1 MEIAPIHARFP
12 FLDGARESVAAEGT
26 DLLALVESGGPP
38 LERGHERVERALV
51 EGTVETQRQRVR
63 GRTELFSY
71 PIARVLVSLL
81 DEPGAVEKYAAA
93 EAETAYERLLEEFER
108 GVHRAEE
115 GFSIER
121 ILDELALEA
130 IPMEPDPTSTQ
141 RGSMNRSDRYRVAVN
156 SYLRFAPDGT
166 DWSLPTR
173 ELSDG
178 EVTVNRLELLE
189 LLREAVH
196 NRISDG
202 LPFPVPPEIAEPLEP
217 TIRSLQQ
224 ELAGGEYPRLDRRE
238 DTRIRPDLFPDC
250 ITQLLDHTAAGGEA
264 DSGGTASKELDAT
277 ERLTLITFLGS
288 IGMSATEI
296 QTICDRQDDDRFV
309 GTTERL
315 VGDDGVHPPYPPPSF
330 EMMQENGICDG
341 EHEHGLSRV
350 SYSHP
355 LEAYADQL
363 PVEEEVAGE
372 QQYENESSN
381 SSDEPDPSRW

>member
-26 DLLALVESGGPP
+26 DLLALVESGGAP

-51 EGTVETQRQRVR
+51 EGTVETQRERVR

-93 EAETAYERLLEEFER
+93 EAETAYARLREEFER
-108 GVHRAEE
+108 GGRRAKEE
-115 GFSIER
+115 FSLER
-121 ILDELALEA
+121 ILDELDLEA
-130 IPMEPDPTSTQ
+130 TPVPPDGTST
-141 RGSMNRSDRYRVAVN
+141 RSIYRPARYRVAVS
-156 SYLRFAPDGT
+156 SYLRFAPDGA

-178 EVTVNRLELLE
+178 DVIVTRPELLE

-217 TIRSLQQ
+217 SIRSLQR

-238 DTRIRPDLFPDC
+238 DTRIRPELFPDC
-250 ITQLLDHTAAGGEA
+250 ITQLLDRAAAGG
-264 DSGGTASKELDAT
+264 ELDAT

-288 IGMSATEI
+288 IGMSAAEI
-296 QTICDRQDDDRFV
+296 QTICDRQDDERFV
-309 GTTERL
+309 GATERL
-315 VGDDGVHPPYPPPSF
+315 AGSDGVHPPYPPPSF
-330 EMMQENGICDG
+330 EMMRENAICDG
-341 EHEHGLSRV
+341 THGHGTSQG

-355 LEAYADQL
+355 LEAYADRL
-363 PVEEEVAGE
+363 PVEEDVPGE
-372 QQYENESSN
+372 QHHENESGN
-381 SSDEPDPSRW
+381 RSDEPERSRR